1 MAKTTTKAG
10 SSKSTA
16 AKSSATKSTTGKTAS
31 TKSSST
37 KTAASTKKSTTSK
50 ARSAKTSTKATN
62 KVKPAS
68 DAAENLREFLM
79 DGLKDIYWAEKA
91 LVKNLPKMAKNAT
104 SKKLVQAINKHL
116 EETQNQVT
124 RLEDVFK
131 ALGEK
136 AKAEKCDA
144 MDGLLKEAEGILE
157 ETEPGAV
164 RDAAIIAAA
173 QKVEHYEIAS
183 YGTLATYAKHLDESE
198 AMELL
203 VATLNEEKK
212 CDTDLTKLA
221 VSEINL
227 DAK

>member
-16 AKSSATKSTTGKTAS
+16 AKSSAAKSTAGKTSSRKA
-31 TKSSST
+31 SST

-50 ARSAKTSTKATN
+50 ASTAKTSTKATN

-104 SKKLVQAINKHL
+104 SKKLTQAINKHL
-116 EETQNQVT
+116 EETQNHVT

-136 AKAEKCDA
+136 AKAEKCVA
-144 MDGLLKEAEGILE
+144 MDGLLKEA
-157 ETEPGAV
+157 
-164 RDAAIIAAA
+164 
-173 QKVEHYEIAS
+173 
-183 YGTLATYAKHLDESE
+183 
-198 AMELL
+198 
-203 VATLNEEKK
+203 
-212 CDTDLTKLA
+212 
-221 VSEINL
+221 
-227 DAK
+227 

>member
-1 MAKTTTKAG
+1 MAKTATKAG
-10 SSKSTA
+10 TTKSTA
-16 AKSSATKSTTGKTAS
+16 SKSSAAKSTTAKSAS
-31 TKSSST
+31 TKASST
-37 KTAASTKKSTTSK
+37 KTSASAKKTTSTKTS
-50 ARSAKTSTKATN
+50 AAKTSTKAAA

-91 LVKNLPKMAKNAT
+91 LVKNLPKMAKNTT
-104 SKKLVQAINKHL
+104 SEKLTQAINKHL

-144 MDGLLKEAEGILE
+144 MDGLLKEAEGILK

-183 YGTLATYAKHLDESE
+183 YGTLATYAKLLDEPE
-198 AMELL
+198 ALELL
-203 VATLNEEKK
+203 VATLNEEKN
-212 CDTDLTKLA
+212 CDLDLTELA